1 MKSPKTLETFI
12 KSPYSWW
19 SNLNKSFQ
27 KLRDNDEGKYLHLV
41 RRIEERLRK
50 KYQENMVETAVGY
63 PEYKR
68 MEMRVIELEGR
79 NLDLEVID
87 SDTDFSEDS
96 SSDVIKIPPQ
106 ITDVSEESPDSEE
119 DHPKTEPPAAGSPEE
134 RLVDNLVNELA
145 DENKN
150 QTPEDEKPSDVGP
163 EEMAA
168 ENVSSQSSSDSEFS
182 GPIKKRIRIMKK
194 TKSFQCDICDKRF
207 GQKIYLKVHKR
218 THDADKPLQCHFCPE
233 TFGKISTYKKHI
245 TLHTKVA

>member
-1 MKSPKTLETFI
+1 MTIPKTLENFI
-12 KSPYSWW
+12 KTPYSGW
-19 SNLNKSFQ
+19 SNLNISFQ
-27 KLRDNDEGKYLHLV
+27 KLRDNDEEKYLRLV

-50 KYQENMVETAVGY
+50 KYEESMIETAVGY
-63 PEYKR
+63 SEYKR

-96 SSDVIKIPPQ
+96 PIDNIRIPPQ
-106 ITDVSEESPDSEE
+106 ITDVSEESPDSED
-119 DHPKTEPPAAGSPEE
+119 DHPKTEPSTEGTPEE
-134 RLVDNLVNELA
+134 ILVGNLVNELE
-145 DENKN
+145 DKKKN
-150 QTPEDEKPSDVGP
+150 EKPEDKKPSDVGP

-168 ENVSSQSSSDSEFS
+168 ENISSESSSGSEFS

-218 THDADKPLQCHFCPE
+218 THDADKPLQCQFCPE